1 MRRRPLLHQGGTN
14 VKAIVYNGPRDYAFR
29 EVPTPEP
36 QPDELRIKVQLTG
49 ICGTDLHIHEGNF
62 SAEFPLIPGHE
73 LVGTVDAIGDSVT
86 GFALGQ
92 SVSVNP
98 NDYCGVCEYC
108 ARGQALMCVNLKGMG
123 TNWAGSFAE
132 YLVAPAR
139 LCFAVDGLDPEVAVF
154 TEPTSCATHG
164 LETLGAFP
172 GADAL
177 VFGAGP
183 TGLLLAQLIAHG
195 GASRVTVAASSE
207 FKLDRAKALGID
219 RTLLMDRND
228 LDASV
233 AALHD
238 LSPSG
243 FGVVVDAT
251 GSAAVSERCV
261 SLTRRRGTVMFYG
274 VTGPDDLVKVSPF
287 DIFRREITIKGSFAE
302 IFSFPAAIDAL
313 RNGRAR
319 TEGLITHRFALA
331 DYDKALEALQSDRS
345 VHKIVLV
352 P

>member
-1 MRRRPLLHQGGTN
+1 
-14 VKAIVYNGPRDYAFR
+14 VKAILYDGPRSYAYR
-29 EVPTPEP
+29 DVPTPEP
-36 QPDELRIKVQLTG
+36 AHGEIRIRVEMTG

-73 LVGTVDAIGDSVT
+73 LVGTVDAVGDGVT
-86 GFALGQ
+86 GFTVGRA
-92 SVSVNP
+92 VSVNP
-98 NDYCGVCEYC
+98 NDNCGLCEYC
-108 ARGQALMCVNLKGMG
+108 TRGQALMCTNLKGMG

-132 YLVAPAR
+132 FLVAPAR
-139 LCFAVDGLDPEVAVF
+139 LCFGVEGLDPEVAVF

-183 TGLLLAQLIAHG
+183 TGLLLAQLIGRG
-195 GASRVTVAASSE
+195 GASRVTVAASSG
-207 FKLDRAKALGID
+207 FKLERARSLGID
-219 RTLLMDRND
+219 RTLLMDRSD
-228 LDASV
+228 LDGSI
-233 AALHD
+233 AALEE

-243 FGVVVDAT
+243 FDVVVDAT
-251 GSAAVSERCV
+251 GSAVVSERCV
-261 SLTRRRGTVMFYG
+261 SLARRGGTVMFYG
-274 VTGPDDLVKVSPF
+274 VTGPDDVIRLSPY

-302 IFSFPAAIDAL
+302 IFSFPAAIEAL

-319 TEGLITHRFALA
+319 TDGLITHRFALA
-331 DYDKALEALQSDRS
+331 DYGKALEALQNDRS

>member
-1 MRRRPLLHQGGTN
+1 
-14 VKAIVYNGPRDYAFR
+14 
-29 EVPTPEP
+29 
-36 QPDELRIKVQLTG
+36 
-49 ICGTDLHIHEGNF
+49 
-62 SAEFPLIPGHE
+62 
-73 LVGTVDAIGDSVT
+73 
-86 GFALGQ
+86 
-92 SVSVNP
+92 
-98 NDYCGVCEYC
+98 
-108 ARGQALMCVNLKGMG
+108 MG

-139 LCFAVDGLDPEVAVF
+139 LCFSVDGLDPDVAVF

-183 TGLLLAQLIAHG
+183 TGLLLAQLIARG

-207 FKLDRAKALGID
+207 FKLQRAKTLGID
-219 RTLLMDRND
+219 RTLLMDRRD

-238 LSPSG
+238 LSPAG
-243 FGVVVDAT
+243 FDVVVDAT

-261 SLTRRRGTVMFYG
+261 PLTRRRGTVMFYG
-274 VTGPDDLVKVSPF
+274 VTGPDDLVQVSPF
-287 DIFRREITIKGSFAE
+287 DVFRREITIKGSFAE

-313 RNGRAR
+313 RNGRAG

-331 DYDKALEALQSDRS
+331 DYGKALEALQNDRS